1 MAKILKIFDY
11 QMRKIR
17 ESIKQ
22 QREDFTK
29 RHEQRIIETDEV
41 LKKINDDRAKF
52 ERRWFK
58 FLKGGKP

>member
-17 ESIKQ
+17 KSIKQ

-29 RHEQRIIETDEV
+29 RHEQRRKETAEV
-41 LKKINDDRAKF
+41 LQKINDDRAEF